1 MDLTD
6 SDIINTFKLFIRDR
20 WADQFEEMYLQ
31 YPDTTSLYID
41 YWALINYNGIFE
53 DLIDNNPVRFFK
65 CTKIAIHEYDLPVD
79 VDLTSVTVRIG
90 EYPFETPIRKIRHTH
105 IMKTVSV
112 TGIVRRVTDVRP
124 KFSNVAFECLRCGH
138 IMYIPQVLKKMIE
151 PMYCEN
157 ETCGKKGPWSIS
169 YQLTEFVDFQILEIQ
184 EPFENLE
191 GSQPRNLVIHVYD
204 DLVDIVTAGDKIKVT
219 GVLNISQKMSKEG
232 KATVSDIVLESNTIE
247 KLDKSYSEID
257 ISEEDENEI
266 IKLSKNEN
274 IKLMISSS
282 IAPSIYGYDDI
293 KSALALQLFSGVAK
307 DLPDGVRIRGDI
319 HVMLVGDPGTAKS
332 QLVRY
337 ITALS
342 PRGVFNSGKSASGVG
357 LTAAVVKDNLSDD
370 RWTLE
375 GGALV
380 LADNG
385 LCAVDEMDKMRQ
397 EDVSALHEAMEQQ
410 TVTISKAG
418 IHAVLSTRC
427 ALLAAANPVHG
438 RFDEYDS
445 DIAGQ
450 INMSPTLL
458 SRFDLIFII
467 PDKPNEERDLHIAEH
482 ISNNH
487 IVGGLLKNN
496 LPIPSTNDIS
506 SELISK
512 EMLRKYVTYSRT
524 NINPMLTRAAQHRI
538 QNFYV
543 QVRLLNVENNTIPI
557 TARKIDGIYR
567 LAEASAKM
575 RLSKEVTLDDAND
588 AIYIVIYCLK
598 QMNYNTDDTNMNMF
612 EVGETQSQ
620 RNRIKKIQTILQSN
634 DEIGFDALLDIIK
647 CDENVL
653 QSTLTKLK
661 RNGLILITG
670 DKLYKWVG

>member
-1 MDLTD
+1 MDVTD
-6 SDIINTFKLFIRDR
+6 SVRDR
-20 WADQFEEMYLQ
+20 WSDKFEEMYLH
-31 YPDTTSLYID
+31 YPDTMSLYID
-41 YWALINYNGIFE
+41 YWALTNYNRIFE
-53 DLIDNNPVRFFK
+53 ELIDNNPTRFLK
-65 CTKIAIHEYDLPVD
+65 CAQIACNEYELPID
-79 VDLTSVTVRIG
+79 IELKGVTIRISN
-90 EYPFETPIRKIRHTH
+90 YPFKTPIRKIRHAH

-112 TGIVRRVTDVRP
+112 EGIVRRVTDVRP
-124 KFSNVAFECLRCGH
+124 KFSNMAFECLRCGH
-138 IMYIPQVLKKMIE
+138 IMYIPQVLKKVVE

-191 GSQPRNLVIHVYD
+191 GSQPRNLVVHVYD
-204 DLVDIVTAGDKIKVT
+204 DLVDMVTAGDKIKVT
-219 GVLNISQKMSKEG
+219 GILNISQKMSKEG
-232 KATVSDIVLESNTIE
+232 KATVSDIALESNVIE
-247 KLDKSYSEID
+247 KLDKSYAEID
-257 ISEEDENEI
+257 ITEEDEAEI
-266 IKLSKNEN
+266 KKLSNSPD
-274 IKLMISSS
+274 IKKMISSS

-293 KSALALQLFSGVAK
+293 KSALALQLFSGVSK
-307 DLPDGVRIRGDI
+307 ELPDGVRIRGDI

-342 PRGVFNSGKSASGVG
+342 PRGIFNSGKSASGVG

-397 EDVSALHEAMEQQ
+397 EDVSSLHEAMEQQ

-418 IHAVLSTRC
+418 IHAVLQTRC
-427 ALLAAANPVHG
+427 ALLAAANPIHG

-445 DIAGQ
+445 DIASQ

-458 SRFDLIFII
+458 SRFDLIFTITDR
-467 PDKPNEERDLHIAEH
+467 PDEERDLNIARH

-487 IVGGLLKNN
+487 IVGGMIKNG
-496 LPIPSTNDIS
+496 LPIPEDKDIS
-506 SELISK
+506 KTLVSK
-512 EMLRKYVTYSRT
+512 EMLRKYITYSRT
-524 NINPMLTRAAQHRI
+524 NINPVITPEAQERI
-538 QNFYV
+538 ENFYV
-543 QVRLLNVENNTIPI
+543 QVRLINANNNAIPI

-575 RLSKEVTLDDAND
+575 RLSGNVTLGDANA
-588 AIYIVIYCLK
+588 AIDTIVYCLK
-598 QMNYNTDDTNMNMF
+598 QMNYNTDGTDVNIF

-620 RNRIKKIQTILQSN
+620 RDRVHKLRTVFEANGELTYNALINILKCSDN
-634 DEIGFDALLDIIK
+634 VLTSDLKRLKRIGFVMMSG
-647 CDENVL
+647 EN
-653 QSTLTKLK
+653 TYKL
-661 RNGLILITG
+661 I
-670 DKLYKWVG
+670 